1 MKKLKKQDLT
11 ELLVRPTKKRAIK
24 IEQNLTGV
32 NRVESSEK
40 LNVFQSTEIQITTE
54 LRWLDGQSEQKKNLE
69 RKMTVD
75 PAITTVAVV
84 HRTMQID

>member
-1 MKKLKKQDLT
+1 MSLCLGFAKQKSDHLARNEKTQKKQDLT

-40 LNVFQSTEIQITTE
+40 LNVF
-54 LRWLDGQSEQKKNLE
+54 
-69 RKMTVD
+69 
-75 PAITTVAVV
+75 
-84 HRTMQID
+84 